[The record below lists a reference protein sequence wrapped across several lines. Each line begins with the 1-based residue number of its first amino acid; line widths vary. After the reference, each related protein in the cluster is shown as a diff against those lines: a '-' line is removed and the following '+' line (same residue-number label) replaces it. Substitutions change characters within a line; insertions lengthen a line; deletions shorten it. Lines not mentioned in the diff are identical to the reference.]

1 MASREGFAVDAS
13 LIEADANR
21 QRSVAAAEWKT
32 TEATSRLVREYL
44 AVLDENTWG
53 AATDVQPKFISD
65 SDPAA
70 QWAAAKDGPAP
81 FAYSDNYLTNLR
93 SAVILFVEGS
103 RSVRLAEGG
112 AAKIMIERMAQRFD
126 LKPEWQG
133 FHYDK
138 VADAYVCPGGKSLTT
153 TGTPSQRRCHTS
165 LPREFSR
172 SRSVS
177 AQGSLLP
184 PTSPLG
190 RSPRSLYED
199 ARDLARS
206 LADTPAL
213 EQSRRERKKVEM
225 LFAHLK
231 RILGLDRLR
240 LRGP

>member
-1 MASREGFAVDAS
+1 MLWTALVQPASLMDPTTASGPTIMASHEGFAVDAS

-21 QRSVAAAEWKT
+21 QRSVAATEWKT
-32 TEATSRLVREYL
+32 TEATSRPVREYL

-138 VADAYVCPGGKSLTT
+138 VC
-153 TGTPSQRRCHTS
+153 RC
-165 LPREFSR
+165 LC
-172 SRSVS
+172 
-177 AQGSLLP
+177 L
-184 PTSPLG
+184 
-190 RSPRSLYED
+190 
-199 ARDLARS
+199 
-206 LADTPAL
+206 
-213 EQSRRERKKVEM
+213 SRRQIPD
-225 LFAHLK
+225 H
-231 RILGLDRLR
+231 DRHS
-240 LRGP
+240 